1 MILPDKYRID
11 KFLWAVRVFK
21 TRSLAAD
28 ACKKGR
34 IIIEGIQVKPSR
46 EIKIGDIILVRKLPV
61 VYTLKVIKL
70 LENRISAQRVPE
82 FIEDLTSVEELDKL
96 HVRETVFYTREK
108 GTGRP
113 TKRERRLLDKAIG
126 E

>member
-1 MILPDKYRID
+1 MPSSDKHRID
-11 KFLWAVRVFK
+11 KFLWAVRIFK
-21 TRSLAAD
+21 TRSMAAD

-46 EIKIGDIILVRKLPV
+46 EVKNGDIILVRKLPV
-61 VYTLKVIKL
+61 VYTLKVLKL
-70 LENRISAQRVPE
+70 LENRISAQQVPE
-82 FIEDLTSVEELDKL
+82 FIEDLTSVEELNKMKIK
-96 HVRETVFYTREK
+96 ETVFYTREK

-113 TKRERRLLDKAIG
+113 TKRERRLLNRVIG